1 MAFILDDLLMLPLK
15 GGLAL
20 AQKIRD
26 MAEDELYSP
35 ERIKNLL
42 AELNEALE
50 AGMIEEEE
58 FQKLEAELLKRLEI
72 GAERKK
78 GGGKND

>member
-20 AQKIRD
+20 VKKVRD
-26 MAEDELYSP
+26 MAEDELYDP

-42 AELNEALE
+42 AELNEAYE
-50 AGMIEEEE
+50 TGQTEKEE
-58 FQKLEAELLKRLEI
+58 FQKLEAKLLKRLEI
-72 GAERKK
+72 GTERKK
-78 GGGKND
+78 GGE